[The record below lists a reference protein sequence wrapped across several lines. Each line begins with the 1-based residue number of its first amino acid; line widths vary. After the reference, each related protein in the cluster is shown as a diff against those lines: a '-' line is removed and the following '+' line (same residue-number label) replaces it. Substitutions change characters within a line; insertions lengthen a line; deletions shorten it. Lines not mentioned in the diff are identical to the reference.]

1 MSQTVSPAATKANY
15 PQLRPWAH
23 RVLQANLIA
32 QAGIVVT
39 GALVRL
45 TSSGLGCP
53 TWPECVE
60 GSITPTSEQT
70 ETWHKYIEF
79 GNRTL
84 TFVLVA
90 ISVLVIFAIAQHNR
104 DRVNSGFNKR
114 SQLKWLSLG
123 TLAGIFAQAILG
135 GITVLT
141 GLNPIS
147 VASHFLL
154 SMGLITVANRLLFR
168 AQENEDG
175 PILNRVHPALALGIT
190 FQTYLAL
197 AVIVLGTVVTGSG
210 PHAGDSAEVKRLP
223 IDPRLI
229 SWLHADVVLLFLGL
243 SVGIWISLKVS
254 NAPQDIKQA
263 SWLVIL
269 VCIAQ
274 GIIGYTQYFTGLPWA
289 LVLVHVI
296 GSCVLWIATLRLFE
310 LRNSRGIS
318 E

>member
-1 MSQTVSPAATKANY
+1 MSQTPPNEATSVKYPAI
-15 PQLRPWAH
+15 RPWAY
-23 RVLQANLIA
+23 RVVVANLLA

-53 TWPECVE
+53 TWPECVA

-90 ISVLVIFAIAQHNR
+90 ISLLLIVAVTQHNR
-104 DRVNSGFNKR
+104 DRVINGFEKRNSL
-114 SQLKWLSLG
+114 QWLSLG
-123 TLAGIFAQAILG
+123 TLLGIFGQALLG
-135 GITVLT
+135 GVTVLT

-168 AQENEDG
+168 IQEFEDR
-175 PILNRVHPALALGIT
+175 PIKARVHSALAAGIT
-190 FQTYLAL
+190 VHTFLAL
-197 AVIVLGTVVTGSG
+197 AVIILGTLVTGSG
-210 PHAGDSAEVKRLP
+210 PHAGDSAEIERLA

-229 SWLHADVVLLFLGL
+229 SWLHADAVLLFLGL
-243 SVGIWISLKVS
+243 SIGLLIALKATT
-254 NAPQDIKQA
+254 APTDITHA
-263 SWLVIL
+263 AWLVIAI
-269 VCIAQ
+269 CIVQ
-274 GIIGYTQYFTGLPWA
+274 GFVGYTQYFTGLPWG
-289 LVLVHVI
+289 LVLIHVV
-296 GSCVLWIATLRLFE
+296 GSCALWIATLRLFE
-310 LRNSRGIS
+310 SRNSRGIS
-318 E
+318 S